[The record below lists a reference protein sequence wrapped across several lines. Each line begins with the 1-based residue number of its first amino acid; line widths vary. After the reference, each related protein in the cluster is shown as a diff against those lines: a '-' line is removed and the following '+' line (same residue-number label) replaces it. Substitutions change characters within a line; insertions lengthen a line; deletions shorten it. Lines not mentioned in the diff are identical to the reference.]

1 MEWFN
6 YLAIFTAAICCTTF
20 LYRLI
25 YLLSL
30 GLPKDLSKETGSV
43 KRGIIYS
50 FTGAMSPM
58 EKESAFLHLPTYAA
72 GMLYHVGI
80 FSSLLFFI
88 WVIVTLFVPITL
100 PSLVSIGLVILLSLS
115 SVAGFAILI
124 KRVISKELRYLSCA
138 DDYISNFLTTISQ
151 AATILYIL
159 VPGSQVIY
167 FIIMALLFTW
177 MPLGKTR
184 HLLYFFFARVH
195 LGFFYG
201 RRGAWPTAK
210 KS

>member
-1 MEWFN
+1 MKWFN
-6 YLAIFTAAICCTTF
+6 YLAIFTAAICITVF
-20 LYRLI
+20 LYRLF

-43 KRGIIYS
+43 NRGIIYS

-58 EKESAFLHLPTYAA
+58 EKESAYLHLPTYAA
-72 GMLYHVGI
+72 GMLYHLGI
-80 FSSLLFFI
+80 FSSLLFFV
-88 WVIVTLFVPITL
+88 WVIVTKFVNVTL
-100 PSLVSIGLVILLSLS
+100 PSFVTTAIAIFLVITSL
-115 SVAGFAILI
+115 AGFSILI
-124 KRVISKELRYLSCA
+124 KRVVSKELRYLSFA
-138 DDYISNFLTTISQ
+138 DDYISNFLTTISL
-151 AATILYIL
+151 AATALYIF
-159 VPGSQVIY
+159 VPGSEAIY
-167 FIIMALLFTW
+167 FVTMALLFTW

-201 RRGAWPTAK
+201 RRGAWPTVK

>member
-1 MEWFN
+1 MKWFN
-6 YLAIFTAAICCTTF
+6 YLAIFTAAICFTVF
-20 LYRLI
+20 LYRLL

-58 EKESAFLHLPTYAA
+58 EKESAFLHLPTYTA
-72 GMLYHVGI
+72 GMLYHIGI
-80 FSSLLFFI
+80 FSSLLFFV
-88 WVIVTLFVPITL
+88 WVIFTLFIPVAL
-100 PSLVSIGLVILLSLS
+100 PSFISTALAILLALS
-115 SVAGFAILI
+115 SLAGFSILV

-138 DDYISNFLTTISQ
+138 DDYISNFLTTISL
-151 AATILYIL
+151 AAAVLYIF
-159 VPGSQVIY
+159 VPGSEAIY
-167 FIIMALLFTW
+167 FVTMALLFTW

-201 RRGAWPTAK
+201 RRGAWPTVK

>member
-6 YLAIFTAAICCTTF
+6 YLAIFTAAICFTTF

-80 FSSLLFFI
+80 FSSLLFFV

-115 SVAGFAILI
+115 SLAGFSILI

-151 AATILYIL
+151 VAAILYIL

-184 HLLYFFFARVH
+184 HLLYFFFARIH

-201 RRGAWPTAK
+201 RRGAWPTVN

>member
-6 YLAIFTAAICCTTF
+6 YLAIFTAAFCFTTF

-43 KRGIIYS
+43 KSGILYS
-50 FTGAMSPM
+50 FTGAMSPK

-72 GMLYHVGI
+72 GMLYHIGI

-88 WVIVTLFVPITL
+88 WVIFTLFAPLTL
-100 PSLVSIGLVILLSLS
+100 PSLVGTGLVILLSLS
-115 SVAGFAILI
+115 FMAGFSILI

-138 DDYISNFLTTISQ
+138 DDYISNFLTTISL

-159 VPGSQVIY
+159 LPQSRIIY
-167 FIIMALLFTW
+167 FIIMAMLFTW
-177 MPLGKTR
+177 MPIGKTR
-184 HLLYFFFARVH
+184 HLLYFFFARIH

-201 RRGAWPTAK
+201 RRGAWPTAN